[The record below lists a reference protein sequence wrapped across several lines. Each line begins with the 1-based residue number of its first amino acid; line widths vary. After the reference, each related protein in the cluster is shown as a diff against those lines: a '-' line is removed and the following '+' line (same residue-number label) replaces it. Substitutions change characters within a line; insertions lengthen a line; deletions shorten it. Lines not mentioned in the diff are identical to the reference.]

1 MYGAHAVKGLA
12 IKDVAEQT
20 GLAPGT
26 IRMWE
31 QRYGV
36 PVPDRTGS
44 GYRMYSTDDVEL
56 LRRAVHFREGGLS
69 VPAALERA
77 RALSDATDRPSIYGA
92 IASADV
98 PMKPQ
103 MLRKRTLIA
112 ISHAIEDETI
122 ARAAGPVVF
131 GAFQHEANYRHEEHR
146 YRRLA
151 ERADAAVVFAD
162 FPEARLDTSPAEI
175 PIAAEAALGNEW
187 AVIVDAPGFAA
198 CVLAWERP
206 RTRDEEREMPELER
220 RFESLWTMDPAIVR
234 RASLVGC
241 SLARD
246 EAPELAGR
254 IERSLADRPLAA
266 EAPAPGLTALT
277 NRLVGYLE
285 R

>member
-1 MYGAHAVKGLA
+1 MKSLA
-12 IKDVAEQT
+12 IKDVAERT

-36 PVPDRTGS
+36 PTPDRTGS
-44 GYRMYSTDDVEL
+44 GYRVYSVEDVEL
-56 LRRAVHFREGGLS
+56 LRRAIAFRSRGLS

-77 RALSDATDRPSIYGA
+77 RTLTDATDRPSIYGA
-92 IASADV
+92 IASADL
-98 PMKPQ
+98 PIRSQ
-103 MLRKRTLIA
+103 LLRKRTLIA

-131 GAFQHEANYRHEEHR
+131 GAFQHERNYRHEQHR

-162 FPEARLDTSPAEI
+162 FAEPRLDAAPVEI
-175 PIAAEAALGNEW
+175 PIAPEAALGNEW
-187 AVIVDAPGFAA
+187 AVVIDAPGFAA

-206 RTRDEEREMPELER
+206 RTPAEERHLPELER

-241 SLARD
+241 SLMRD
-246 EAPELAGR
+246 VAPELAGR
-254 IERSLADRPLAA
+254 VERVLSDRPLAV

-285 R
+285 A

>member
-1 MYGAHAVKGLA
+1 MVHNRVKGLA
-12 IKDVAEQT
+12 IKDVAERT

-36 PVPDRTGS
+36 PEPQRTGS
-44 GYRMYSTDDVEL
+44 GYRIYTVEDVEL
-56 LRRAVHFREGGLS
+56 LRRAVAFRSRGLS
-69 VPAALERA
+69 VPAALDRA
-77 RALSDATDRPSIYGA
+77 QTVAGATDRPSIYGA

-98 PMKPQ
+98 PVRSQ
-103 MLRKRTLIA
+103 VLRKRTLIA

-131 GAFQHEANYRHEEHR
+131 GAFQHERNYRHEEHR

-151 ERADAAVVFAD
+151 ERADTAAVFAD
-162 FPEARLDTSPAEI
+162 FPEPRLDADPVEI
-175 PIAAEAALGNEW
+175 PIAPDAALGNEW

-198 CVLAWERP
+198 CLLAWERP
-206 RTRDEEREMPELER
+206 RTPAEERRLPELER
-220 RFESLWTMDPAIVR
+220 RFESLWTMDPSVVR
-234 RASLVGC
+234 RASLVGA
-241 SLARD
+241 SLMRD
-246 EAPELAGR
+246 AAPDLAGR
-254 IERSLADRPLAA
+254 VERVLADRPLAA

-285 R
+285 A

>member
-1 MYGAHAVKGLA
+1 MKGLA
-12 IKDVAEQT
+12 IKDVAERT

-36 PVPDRTGS
+36 PVPGRAES
-44 GYRMYSTDDVEL
+44 GYRVYTADDVEL
-56 LRRAVHFREGGLS
+56 LRRAVSLRERGWS

-77 RALSDATDRPSIYGA
+77 RTLVDATDRPSIYGA

-98 PMKPQ
+98 AAKPQ
-103 MLRKRTLIA
+103 VLRKRTLIA

-131 GAFQHEANYRHEEHR
+131 GALGHAP
-146 YRRLA
+146 RL
-151 ERADAAVVFAD
+151 DAA
-162 FPEARLDTSPAEI
+162 PAEI
-175 PIAAEAALGNEW
+175 PIPPDAALGNEW
-187 AVIVDAPGFAA
+187 AVIVDAPGYAA

-206 RTRDEEREMPELER
+206 RTPAEERDLPELDR

-234 RASLVGC
+234 RAALVGC
-241 SLARD
+241 ALTRD

-254 IERSLADRPLAA
+254 IERLLTDRPLAV

-285 R
+285 G

>member
-1 MYGAHAVKGLA
+1 VKGLA
-12 IKDVAEQT
+12 IKDVAERT
-20 GLAPGT
+20 GLAAGT

-36 PVPDRTGS
+36 PVPRRAPS
-44 GYRMYSTDDVEL
+44 GYRMYSDEDVEL
-56 LRRAVHFREGGLS
+56 LRRAVAFRERGLS
-69 VPAALERA
+69 VPAALDRA
-77 RALSDATDRPSIYGA
+77 QSLGETDRPSIYGA
-92 IASADV
+92 IVTGDAPV
-98 PMKPQ
+98 RPRT
-103 MLRKRTLIA
+103 LRKRTLIA

-131 GAFQHEANYRHEEHR
+131 GAFQHERNYRHEEHR
-146 YRRLA
+146 YRRMA

-162 FPEARLDTSPAEI
+162 FPAPRLDAAPAEI
-175 PIAAEAALGNEW
+175 PIPPDAALGNEW
-187 AVIVDAPGFAA
+187 AVIVDAPGYAA

-206 RTRDEEREMPELER
+206 RTPAEERDLPELDR

-234 RASLVGC
+234 RAALVGC
-241 SLARD
+241 ALTRD

-254 IERSLADRPLAA
+254 IERLLADRPLAV

-285 R
+285 G